1 MGVIHLWVPNI
12 FEFKG
17 GIQTYSG
24 FLLRGIQELRPDLQ
38 LEVFLKHDRRTVG
51 QDLLQPRTRFHF
63 GGHWPL
69 KVRTWGYVAQLL
81 YGVMAI
87 RFRAPIRAVHRS
99 PPDLIIATHTNFAPL
114 AALIKRWWGIPYWAV
129 AHGIEVWDV
138 TDRRLIASF
147 AQADRLLAVSHYSR
161 DRLLAEQPTINPAR
175 VTVLPNTFDANLF
188 YPAPKPPTL
197 LHRYGL
203 TPQQPVILTVAR
215 LDQSQ
220 AYKGYDQILRALP
233 QVRRVLPDVHY
244 LLVGKGNDR
253 PRIEQL
259 IVDLDLEG
267 AVTLAGFVPDAELA
281 AHYQLCDL
289 FAMPS
294 RGEGFG
300 IVYLEAIATG
310 KPTLGGNQDG
320 AIDALRGGELGVL
333 VDPDDVGA
341 IAQTLT
347 AILTQTYPHP
357 RLYNPAAL
365 RAGVIQ
371 AYGYS
376 AFKQNL
382 AAQLFSPWG
391 SGE

>member
-1 MGVIHLWVPNI
+1 MAVIHLWVPNI

-24 FLLRGIQELRPDLQ
+24 FVVRGIQELRPDLR

-51 QDLLQPRTRFHF
+51 KDLLQPRTRFHF

-69 KVRTWGYVAQLL
+69 RVRTWGYVAQLL
-81 YGVMAI
+81 YGVW
-87 RFRAPIRAVHRS
+87 RS

-114 AALIKRWWGIPYWAV
+114 AALMKRWWGIPYWAV

-138 TDRRLIASF
+138 TDQRLIASF

-161 DRLLAEQPTINPAR
+161 DRLLAEQPTIDPAR

-188 YPAPKPPTL
+188 YPAPKPPPL
-197 LHRYGL
+197 LHRYNL
-203 TPQQPVILTVAR
+203 TPHQPVILTVAR
-215 LDQSQ
+215 LDQTQ

-233 QVRRVLPDVHY
+233 QVRQLLPDVHY

-253 PRIEQL
+253 PRVEQL
-259 IVDLDLEG
+259 ITKLGLEG
-267 AVTLAGFVPDAELA
+267 AVTLAGFVPDEELA

-333 VDPDDVGA
+333 VDPDDVAA
-341 IAQTLT
+341 IARTLT
-347 AILTQTYPHP
+347 ANLTQTYPHP
-357 RLYNPAAL
+357 RLYDPAAL
-365 RAGVIQ
+365 RASVIQ
-371 AYGYS
+371 AYGYR

-382 AAQLFSPWG
+382 ATQLAPPWRHG
-391 SGE
+391 G